1 MGVKDCVL
9 GWVSGCQREFLIL
22 DKTYVRRFE
31 RFKSTSKKKY
41 QILWFSLKN
50 TNTMFERLGGGGMKG
65 WKEVLIQQWK
75 FNKNL
80 SNEKLKLDF
89 VCKHKLNV
97 FRDIHC
103 TCGVWDASSWLK
115 LHLQSWRSAHVRVK
129 TERYSIHV
137 YHIVYKNYLSLYAYQ
152 SFPV

>member
-50 TNTMFERLGGGGMKG
+50 TNTMFERLGGGGDEGMKRG
-65 WKEVLIQQWK
+65 FNSAVKIQQKSEQWK
-75 FNKNL
+75 
-80 SNEKLKLDF
+80 
-89 VCKHKLNV
+89 
-97 FRDIHC
+97 I
-103 TCGVWDASSWLK
+103 
-115 LHLQSWRSAHVRVK
+115 K
-129 TERYSIHV
+129 TR
-137 YHIVYKNYLSLYAYQ
+137 
-152 SFPV
+152 FCM